1 MNKKNVSALALFAFI
16 CAFAGA
22 QSLGTVDYLEG
33 VVSIQ
38 RNGESLKKVD
48 IGTKIENLDLV
59 KTSADG
65 TVSITFDKAS
75 GLAGSI
81 QVVPASTALIRR
93 DQISGSPASEVQLL
107 AGAVNLKVKRLVKG
121 QSSVQV
127 RTPTSVLGVRGTEFS
142 VATFNGS
149 SIVACKEGEVYCASS
164 SGLSVSRMNLSASAS
179 GGSSAV
185 PGTMVEILES
195 GKVNSGDL
203 PRGDY
208 EKAWNSVKSKWMSFN
223 VGIISEDPVSYLNN
237 FVNNW
242 TLYAVKVDES
252 AKTLRAN
259 ATLNKWLKDAST
271 GTVSGGLASWVKEKP
286 AVMKDLIAL
295 RPDMMVAL
303 ISWSRINDILPN
315 IPADSMNQKLAN
327 GQTVKSFSDQFAR
340 QSKSVVA
347 AVSLFEAAEKLY
359 MQRNDGLSPFSEF

>member
-1 MNKKNVSALALFAFI
+1 MNKKTVCAFALFAGL
-16 CAFAGA
+16 CALSGA
-22 QSLGTVDYLEG
+22 QTLGTVDYLEG
-33 VVSIQ
+33 SVSIQ
-38 RNGESLKKVD
+38 RNGEALKKVD

-65 TVSITFDKAS
+65 TVSIAFDKTS
-75 GLAGSI
+75 GLSGSL
-81 QVVPASTALIRR
+81 QVVPASTAIIRR

-107 AGAVNLKVKRLVKG
+107 AGSVNLKVKRLVKG
-121 QSSVQV
+121 QSSVQI

-164 SGLSVSRMNLSASAS
+164 SGLSVTRMNLSS
-179 GGSSAV
+179 GGASVV
-185 PGTMVEILES
+185 PGKMVEVLES
-195 GKVNSGDL
+195 GKVNSGDF
-203 PRGDY
+203 PGGDY
-208 EKAWNSVKSKWMSFN
+208 ETAWDDVKAKWMSFN
-223 VGIISEDPVSYLNN
+223 VGIISEDPVSWLNN

-259 ATLNKWLKDAST
+259 ATLKKWLKDAAS
-271 GTVSGGLASWVKEKP
+271 GSVSGGLASWAKEKP

-303 ISWSRINDILPN
+303 ITWSRINDILPN
-315 IPADSMNQKLAN
+315 IPPASMNQKLAN
-327 GQTVKSFSDQFAR
+327 GQTVRSFADQFAR
-340 QSKSVVA
+340 QSKSVVS

>member
-1 MNKKNVSALALFAFI
+1 MNKKTM
-16 CAFAGA
+16 CAFALIGSLCALAGA
-22 QSLGTVDYLEG
+22 QTLGTVDYMEG
-33 VVSIQ
+33 AVSIQ
-38 RNGESLKKVD
+38 RNGESLKKID

-65 TVSITFDKAS
+65 TVSIAFDKAS
-75 GLAGSI
+75 GLSGSI
-81 QVVPASTALIRR
+81 QVVPASTAIIRR
-93 DQISGSPASEVQLL
+93 DQISGSSASEVQLL
-107 AGAVNLKVKRLVKG
+107 AGAVKLKVKRLVKG
-121 QSSVQV
+121 ESSVQV
-127 RTPTSVLGVRGTEFS
+127 RTPTSVLGIRGTEFT

-164 SGLSVSRMNLSASAS
+164 SGLSVTRMNLSASAS

-195 GKVNSGDL
+195 GKVNSGDF
-203 PRGDY
+203 PSGDFDTAWKDV
-208 EKAWNSVKSKWMSFN
+208 KAKWMSFN
-223 VGIISEDPVSYLNN
+223 VGIISEDPITYLNN

-259 ATLNKWLKDAST
+259 ATLKKWLKDASS
-271 GTVSGGLASWVKEKP
+271 GSVSGGMATWAKEKP

-303 ISWSRINDILPN
+303 ITWSRIADILPN
-315 IPADSMNQKLAN
+315 IPAASGGEKLAN

-340 QSKSVVA
+340 QSKSVIA
-347 AVSLFEAAEKLY
+347 AVSLFGAAEKLY